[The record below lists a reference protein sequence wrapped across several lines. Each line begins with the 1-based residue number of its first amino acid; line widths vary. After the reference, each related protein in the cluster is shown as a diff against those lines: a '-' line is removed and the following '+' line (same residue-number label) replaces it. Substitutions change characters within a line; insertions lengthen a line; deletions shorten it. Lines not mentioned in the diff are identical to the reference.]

1 MTTEMTFA
9 GFEITISDDEWAVMP
24 EGGEDEREKSLSRYA
39 EIAERE
45 LAAAFPGAE
54 IIHEWGRA
62 FAVDIRRDGDAINPE
77 DETAIENDVRDI
89 LQRVFENGGW

>member
-39 EIAERE
+39 GIAERE
-45 LAAAFPGAE
+45 LTAAFPGAE
-54 IIHEWGRA
+54 ITHLWSDA
-62 FAVDIRRDGDAINPE
+62 FAVKVDRNGDAVNPE
-77 DETAIENDVRDI
+77 DETEIENDVRDI